1 MLGPKLLQLI
11 EICLY
16 VFIAELGEWTKEKA
30 EALKSELYALKNY
43 ILNLDPETLLA
54 SVQKF
59 EFEQLKER
67 EDDEFINKAAFIKFM
82 KSLSGYMTDKGI
94 VFEDQE
100 F

>member
-1 MLGPKLLQLI
+1 M
-11 EICLY
+11 
-16 VFIAELGEWTKEKA
+16 
-30 EALKSELYALKNY
+30 KNY

-94 VFEDQE
+94 VF
-100 F
+100 